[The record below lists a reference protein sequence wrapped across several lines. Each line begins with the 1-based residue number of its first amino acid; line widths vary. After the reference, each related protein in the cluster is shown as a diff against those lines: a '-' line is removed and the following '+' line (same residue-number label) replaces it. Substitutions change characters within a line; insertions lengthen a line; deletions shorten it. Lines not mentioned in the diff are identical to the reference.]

1 MKCEVC
7 ELDMVIYRVEEKEDG
22 TRETV
27 HVCRN
32 PKCPRF
38 DKRLRKEQE
47 TKELCLDMPVM
58 KLKIICLM
66 QLIWHIN

>member
-7 ELDMVIYRVEEKEDG
+7 GLDMVIYRAEEKEDG

-32 PKCPRF
+32 PKCARF
-38 DKRLRKEQE
+38 DKRLKKEQE
-47 TKELCLDMPVM
+47 KETESM
-58 KLKIICLM
+58 
-66 QLIWHIN
+66 